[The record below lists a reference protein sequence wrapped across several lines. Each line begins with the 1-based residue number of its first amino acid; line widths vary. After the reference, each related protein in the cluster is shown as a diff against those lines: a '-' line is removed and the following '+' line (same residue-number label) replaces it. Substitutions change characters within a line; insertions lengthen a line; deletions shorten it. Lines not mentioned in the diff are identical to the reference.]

1 MLRTLDLAVLRSFLL
16 IAQGRSFVETADL
29 VGRSP
34 SAVSLHIQKLE
45 EELGVAVLRR
55 NARGVEL
62 TPAGERLL
70 GFARRLLS
78 LNDETIAAF
87 RVAARRPLRVGA
99 TQDMAEAV
107 LPDLLRRF
115 ALAHPEVE
123 LTLRIDR
130 SQTVIEGV
138 RSGAL
143 DVAIAL
149 HRDDPT
155 LVGVLAE
162 ERMLWIGARGL
173 DCPPDCP
180 LPLALFEPPCS
191 FRTASLDALTQAGRA
206 ARLAVSSPSLAG
218 LRAAVE
224 AGVGVTARTR
234 HSLTGPILADVGAAL
249 GLPPLPTVVFCLYAH
264 PGEGWTERED
274 FLALCRHV
282 ACRRLD
288 G

>member
-45 EELGVAVLRR
+45 EELGAAVLRR

-87 RVAARRPLRVGA
+87 RVADRRPLRVGA

-173 DCPPDCP
+173 DCPADRP

-191 FRTASLDALTQAGRA
+191 FRAAALDALTQAGRA

-234 HSLTGPILADVGAAL
+234 HSLTGPILTDVGAAL
-249 GLPPLPTVVFCLYAH
+249 GLPPLPTAAFCLYAQ
-264 PGEGWTERED
+264 PGEGWVERED
-274 FLALCRHV
+274 FLALCR
-282 ACRRLD
+282 RLV
-288 G
+288 

>member
-34 SAVSLHIQKLE
+34 SAISLHIQKLE
-45 EELGVAVLRR
+45 EELGAAVLRR

-87 RVAARRPLRVGA
+87 RVADRRPLRVGA

-173 DCPPDCP
+173 DCPPDRP

-191 FRTASLDALTQAGRA
+191 FRTAALDALTQVGRA
-206 ARLAVSSPSLAG
+206 ARMAVTSPSLAG

-234 HSLTGPILADVGAAL
+234 HSLTGPLLADVGAAL
-249 GLPPLPTVVFCLYAH
+249 GLPPLPTAVFCLYAH

-274 FLALCRHV
+274 FLALCRYV
-282 ACRRLD
+282 VCRRLV
-288 G
+288 

>member
-45 EELGVAVLRR
+45 EELGAAVLRR

-87 RVAARRPLRVGA
+87 RVADHRPLRVGA

-123 LTLRIDR
+123 LTVRIDR

-173 DCPPDCP
+173 DCPADRP

-191 FRTASLDALTQAGRA
+191 FRAAALDALTQAGRA

-249 GLPPLPTVVFCLYAH
+249 GLPPLPTAVFCLYAQ
-264 PGEGWTERED
+264 PGEGWVERED
-274 FLALCRHV
+274 FLALCR
-282 ACRRLD
+282 RLA
-288 G
+288 